1 MDSKAMAFVEEAIRA
16 LARRDVAGARTAVA
30 EAYDADH
37 SLGAVADAIYF
48 ACWQIEEDGRVTTA
62 TWNTLADAVGPG
74 PLLTVVEQSRS

>member
-1 MDSKAMAFVEEAIRA
+1 MDPKAMAFVEEAIRA

-30 EAYDADH
+30 EAYDVDH

>member
-1 MDSKAMAFVEEAIRA
+1 MDPKAMAFVEEAIRA

-48 ACWQIEEDGRVTTA
+48 ACWQIEEDGRVPTA

>member
-1 MDSKAMAFVEEAIRA
+1 MDPKAVAFVEEAIRA

-48 ACWQIEEDGRVTTA
+48 ACWQIEEKGRVTTA